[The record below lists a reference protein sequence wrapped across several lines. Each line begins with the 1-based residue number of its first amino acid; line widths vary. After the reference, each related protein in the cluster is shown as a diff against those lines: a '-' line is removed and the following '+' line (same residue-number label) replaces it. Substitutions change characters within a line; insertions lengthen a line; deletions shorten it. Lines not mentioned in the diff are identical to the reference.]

1 MRLEKKIAV
10 ITGGAAGIGKAT
22 VKKFVE
28 EGATVAFC
36 DVNEEQANALLQE
49 VEPHHSFQRV
59 DVADRSMV
67 QRWHH
72 S

>member
-1 MRLEKKIAV
+1 MRLENKVAV

-36 DVNEEQANALLQE
+36 DVNESQGNALLQE
-49 VEPHHSFQRV
+49 VGPQHSFQRV
-59 DVADRSMV
+59 DVADLSMV